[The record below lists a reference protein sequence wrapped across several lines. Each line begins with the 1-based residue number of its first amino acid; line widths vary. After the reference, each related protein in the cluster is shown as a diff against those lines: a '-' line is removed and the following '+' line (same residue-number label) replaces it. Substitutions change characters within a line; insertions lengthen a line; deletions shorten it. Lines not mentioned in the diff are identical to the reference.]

1 MSLGKKRPR
10 EVSAAPCQALFTHP
24 SAVTKIAL
32 LPNTHLIAT
41 ACRDGHLRAFAR
53 DGRGT
58 PIREIHAHA
67 DESLFT
73 LAPLGRNVVVS
84 GGSRHGSH
92 HPRVSTWAVGPLLDS
107 AGPLLDSLNLP
118 PYCGSVSAV
127 SGTGGAVFVVGTVK
141 GYIFFISHASG
152 RKLRV
157 LSQRRNSVDAI
168 RDICCDGKFA
178 VVAGREVGP
187 SVWSMADCER
197 VAILRGHSRLV
208 SSVAINALF
217 VVTGSHDNSVGL
229 FRNGGNFELVR
240 SLKKPL
246 LGEIEHVAL
255 AGDTLI
261 SVSKT
266 DRDEVCLNFFSMS
279 SYSSL
284 GHVNVAIIKAL
295 TIDVTCDGRIAIGGK
310 EKSVI
315 ASPPVSVTRAL
326 KAHVASELGP
336 LTAASTPAS
345 TAAST
350 ADGVSAPPVNSGVG
364 TEAPPLSSSNS
375 SFAVKKESAA
385 VETVDL
391 LLDSSD
397 LRVLKSFSSDL
408 SALQSMSVAGLTS
421 VVAASM
427 VNFEDEFLGY
437 VSILAG
443 CLLNVFRNNGISG
456 DTIVCFPRAKLW
468 TTIVD
473 GLKSESKYAKLAESA
488 TENFEW
494 RLNRFLLELR
504 AKK

>member
-10 EVSAAPCQALFTHP
+10 DASAAPCQALFTHP

-32 LPNTHLIAT
+32 LPHTHLIAT

-67 DESLFT
+67 DESVFT

-84 GGSRHGSH
+84 GGSRHGGH
-92 HPRVSTWAVGPLLDS
+92 HPRVATWAVGPLLDS
-107 AGPLLDSLNLP
+107 TGPLLDSLNLP
-118 PYCGSVSAV
+118 QYCGSVSAV

-168 RDICCDGKFA
+168 QDICRDGKFA

-208 SSVAINALF
+208 STVAINALF
-217 VVTGSHDNSVGL
+217 VVTGSHDKSIGV
-229 FRNGGNFELVR
+229 FRNGGGFELVR

-261 SVSKT
+261 STSKT
-266 DRDEVCLNFFSMS
+266 DRDEVCLNFFSLS

-295 TIDVTCDGRIAIGGK
+295 AIDVTCDGRIAIGGK

-326 KAHVASELGP
+326 KAHIASELGP
-336 LTAASTPAS
+336 FTAASTP
-345 TAAST
+345 
-350 ADGVSAPPVNSGVG
+350 DGVSVPPMNSGVG
-364 TEAPPLSSSNS
+364 TEAPRLSSGNS
-375 SFAVKKESAA
+375 SVAVKKEPAA
-385 VETVDL
+385 VETIDL

-397 LRVLKSFSSDL
+397 LRALKSASSDL
-408 SALQSMSVAGLTS
+408 PALQSMSVAGLTS

-427 VNFEDEFLGY
+427 INFEDEFLGY

-468 TTIVD
+468 NTIVD
-473 GLKSESKYAKLAESA
+473 GLKSENKYAKLPTSA